1 MLEEN
6 IKSKKDI
13 PVINEEEF
21 DDNKTNATDQFS
33 KFSRTQTWFESKNWM
48 ILSYNNL

>member
-13 PVINEEEF
+13 PENGEEEF
-21 DDNKTNATDQFS
+21 DDNKTNAT
-33 KFSRTQTWFESKNWM
+33 E
-48 ILSYNNL
+48 